1 MAGAG
6 VGRSPH
12 DVHATA
18 FYTVTED
25 GVLLA
30 NFGELVEVSSER
42 ECSHAA
48 PDSDEERE
56 ARREER
62 RGKGL
67 LPGIV
72 KLSRGQT
79 DELALFRWHR
89 EGTRRDVV
97 LVAYSTI
104 GDALDKYLLGGACA
118 TKLETTA
125 RPGGASQIL
134 YETVTL
140 TCEDIQRV
148 GP

>member
-1 MAGAG
+1 M
-6 VGRSPH
+6 
-12 DVHATA
+12 
-18 FYTVTED
+18 D
-25 GVLLA
+25 GVILA
-30 NFGELVEVSSER
+30 SFSELVELSSER
-42 ECSHAA
+42 ESSDAT

-56 ARREER
+56 ARREAR
-62 RGKGL
+62 REELRDKGL

-79 DELALFRWHR
+79 DELALFKWLR

-97 LVAYSTI
+97 LVTYANN

-125 RPGGASQIL
+125 RPGVASQIL

-148 GP
+148 SP

>member
-1 MAGAG
+1 LPAG
-6 VGRSPH
+6 VVNGPH

-18 FYTVTED
+18 FYSITED
-25 GVLLA
+25 GVVLA
-30 NFGELVEVSSER
+30 SFGELVEVSSER
-42 ECSHAA
+42 KSSHAA

-56 ARREER
+56 ARREEL

-67 LPGIV
+67 LPGVV

-97 LVAYSTI
+97 LVMYSAL